1 MLQKIGFLPGF
12 NKQVT
17 PTGGEFQWQGGANVR
32 FRYGTPEKI
41 GGWEQL
47 GDDSLI
53 GAARAQHHLINNA
66 GTKYS
71 IVGTNR
77 ILYAYSGGVFYDIHP
92 IKSTTTET
100 SAFTTTNGSTEVT
113 VTTSTNLGLEPGDIL
128 LFDSFTAI
136 TNSDYDADDFDDTKF
151 MVTTV
156 PTSTTFTITMTAA
169 ESGSGATTSGGI
181 RIQMYYPVGPVQQ
194 AAGHGFGT
202 GQWSGTVSIAAT
214 STLSTAL
221 ADDAAETTIVVADSA
236 QFETSVSVSSP
247 GYVLIGTEEISYTT
261 NTTATNTLSGGSR
274 AQRGTTRAA
283 HIVGVTVKDTTS
295 YFGWGKASGADFT
308 IDPGLWVIDSFGQ
321 TVIAMIYNGR
331 AFEWDASLT
340 AATST
345 RATAITGTEVPTASR
360 HMLVSTP
367 DRHIVFLG
375 TETTLQTVTTQD
387 PMFIR
392 WSTQESLTEYTPTAI
407 NTAGTQRLTDG
418 SKIVSAIRG
427 RDAMYIWTDTALYL
441 MRYVGLPFTFAF
453 EQVGTNC
460 GLIGKNAAIEVD
472 GAAYW
477 MSENG
482 FFRYTGKLE
491 SMQCLVED
499 YVYDDINTRPRDL
512 IFCGLNNLFGE
523 IMWFFPTSSSE
534 AVNRMVSFN
543 YLDSTTQ
550 RPIWVTNANTNFART
565 TWSDSSVFGKP
576 YGTAYDA
583 DTDVPSTADTFVV
596 GNTEGSTTYY
606 QHETGTDQVTA
617 AGATT
622 NVLGSIES
630 GDFDITQDKQKG
642 VTFRGDGEFLMSI
655 RRFIP
660 DFLAQTGDTQ
670 VTLNL
675 KNYPTDT
682 YVSSSLG
689 PFTITTSTTKQDCR
703 ARARAVQLKV
713 ANTGASETWKMG
725 TFRLDT
731 QADGRR

>member
-47 GDDSLI
+47 GDDALI

-71 IVGTNR
+71 IIGTNR

-100 SAFTTTNGSTEVT
+100 NAFTTTNGSTEVT

-128 LFDSFTAI
+128 LFDNFTAI
-136 TNSDYDADDFDDTKF
+136 TNSNYVAADFDDKKF

-169 ESGSGATTSGGI
+169 EGGSGATTSGGI
-181 RIQMYYPVGPVQQ
+181 RIQVYYPVGPVQQ

-202 GQWSGTVSIAAT
+202 GQWGGSVSIAAT
-214 STLSTAL
+214 STLSTTL
-221 ADDAAETTIVVADSA
+221 PDDSTTTIVVADST
-236 QFETSVSVSSP
+236 QFETDVSVSSP
-247 GYVLIGTEEISYTT
+247 GYVLIGTEEISYTAN
-261 NTTATNTLSGGSR
+261 NTGTGTLSGGAR
-274 AQRGTTRAA
+274 AQRGTTRAEHTA
-283 HIVGVTVKDTTS
+283 GVTVKDTTD

-340 AATST
+340 AATAT
-345 RATAITGTEVPTASR
+345 RATAITGTQVPTTSR
-360 HMLVSTP
+360 HMIVSTP

-375 TETTLQTVTTQD
+375 TETTLQDTSTQD

-392 WSTQESLTEYTPTAI
+392 FGTQESLTEYTPSAI

-418 SKIVSAIRG
+418 SRIMSAIRG

-472 GAAYW
+472 GTAYW

-491 SMQCLVED
+491 SMKCLVED

-523 IMWFFPTSSSE
+523 IMWFFPTASSE
-534 AVNRMVSFN
+534 AINRMVSFN

-550 RPIWVTNANTNFART
+550 RPIWVTNDNTDFART
-565 TWSDSSVFGKP
+565 TWADSSVFGKP
-576 YGTAYDA
+576 YGTAYDP
-583 DTDVPSTADTFVV
+583 DTNVPSTADTFVV

-675 KNYPTDT
+675 KNYPTDS

-713 ANTGASETWKMG
+713 ANTGASEAWKLG